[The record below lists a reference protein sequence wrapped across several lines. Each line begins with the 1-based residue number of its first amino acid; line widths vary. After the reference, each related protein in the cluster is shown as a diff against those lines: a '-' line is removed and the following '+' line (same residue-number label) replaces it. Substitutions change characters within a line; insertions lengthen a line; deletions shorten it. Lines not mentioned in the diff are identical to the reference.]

1 MERRLWWSVRTGE
14 EAKET
19 TMKNDTRALAWY
31 RRALAVVGVMALLI
45 GAHALA
51 ATPPTIEIKEFKYG
65 PPMLS
70 VPAGTTLT
78 WVNHD
83 EEPHTVTSA
92 TGAFGSAGLVN
103 DDTFV
108 ETFTKP
114 GTYQYFCKIHPY
126 MKGTVIVK

>member
-1 MERRLWWSVRTGE
+1 MNDN
-14 EAKET
+14 T
-19 TMKNDTRALAWY
+19 TALAGY
-31 RRALAVVGVMALLI
+31 RRGIVAAGVVTLLI

-51 ATPPTIEIKEFKYG
+51 ATPSTIGLKEFRYG
-65 PPMLS
+65 PPILS
-70 VPAGTTLT
+70 VSVGTTVT

-92 TGAFGSAGLVN
+92 TGAFSSVGLVN

-108 ETFTKP
+108 QTFTKP

-126 MKGTVIVK
+126 MKGTVVVK

>member
-1 MERRLWWSVRTGE
+1 MERCLWWSVRTSE
-14 EAKET
+14 EGKER
-19 TMKNDTRALAWY
+19 TMKDHTRARTWY
-31 RRALAVVGVMALLI
+31 RRALAAVGVTALLI
-45 GAHALA
+45 SVYALA

-65 PPMLS
+65 PPVLS
-70 VPAGTTLT
+70 VPVGTTLT

-92 TGAFGSAGLVN
+92 TGAFSSAGLVN

-126 MKGTVIVK
+126 MKGTVVVK

>member
-1 MERRLWWSVRTGE
+1 
-14 EAKET
+14 
-19 TMKNDTRALAWY
+19 MKDDTRARAY
-31 RRALAVVGVMALLI
+31 RLGVVTVGVVAFLI

-51 ATPPTIEIKEFKYG
+51 ATPATIGIKEFRYG
-65 PPMLS
+65 PPILS
-70 VPAGTTLT
+70 VSVGTTVT

-92 TGAFGSAGLVN
+92 TGAFSSVGLVN

-108 ETFTKP
+108 QTFTKP

-126 MKGTVIVK
+126 MKGTVVVK